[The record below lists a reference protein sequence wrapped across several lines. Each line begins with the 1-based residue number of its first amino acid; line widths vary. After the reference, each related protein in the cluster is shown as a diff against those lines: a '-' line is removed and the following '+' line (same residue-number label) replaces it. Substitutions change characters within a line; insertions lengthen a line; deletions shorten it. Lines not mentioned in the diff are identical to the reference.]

1 MSKSSKNNMLP
12 IIKEKPPLNPLLA
25 KEGKWGGQ
33 AFIMPSSIYC
43 ELTNYIPKPFLIK
56 D

>member
-25 KEGKWGGQ
+25 KEGEWGGVKKLSFPQ
-33 AFIMPSSIYC
+33 LFGN
-43 ELTNYIPKPFLIK
+43 LT
-56 D
+56 